1 MYLAGVAP
9 AGGAPRMAEG
19 RMGGA
24 GEGREMSRGCPVLG
38 EAVNETASAP
48 ISTGCTPRPRHA

>member
-1 MYLAGVAP
+1 
-9 AGGAPRMAEG
+9 MAEG

-48 ISTGCTPRPRHA
+48 ISTGCTPLATITLLGV